1 MMLAGCFVWCS
12 ESVFRECRTIGCEV
26 ARLDCTG
33 GIGGRGGIDSK
44 IQPEATCLW
53 KHGSLSQLTRMDLV
67 LQPLVAGSK
76 IRHVYRRLHTSAIT
90 VQTLAEGPSTSC
102 VVPAAPHVT
111 PAVTGM
117 VPSPS
122 VGIGKG
128 K

>member
-1 MMLAGCFVWCS
+1 MLAGCFVWCS

-33 GIGGRGGIDSK
+33 GIGGRGGIDIK

-53 KHGSLSQLTRMDLV
+53 KHGSLAQLTRMDLV